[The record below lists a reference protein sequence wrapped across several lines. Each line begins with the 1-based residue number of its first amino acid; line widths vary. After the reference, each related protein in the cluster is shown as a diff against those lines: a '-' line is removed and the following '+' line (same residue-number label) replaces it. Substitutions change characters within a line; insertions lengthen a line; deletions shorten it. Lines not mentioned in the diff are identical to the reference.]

1 MGYYKT
7 ATKSSPKKSNISNR
21 NNIEK
26 ALRITSVLTI
36 IISTIIA
43 VGEMGVAYCELFG
56 DGPYYR
62 SFGPM
67 LTVAFLIIPQ
77 LVGITISLILKR
89 RLEKRNSLDD
99 KNKKLCLT
107 TIYLLLFN
115 LLLAVILALV
125 VNISNG
131 NLAQWI
137 HR

>member
-1 MGYYKT
+1 MGYHKT
-7 ATKSSPKKSNISNR
+7 TTESFPKKSNVSNR

-56 DGPYYR
+56 DGPYR
-62 SFGPM
+62 SLGPT
-67 LTVAFLIIPQ
+67 LIVAFLIIPQ
-77 LVGITISLILKR
+77 FVGIAISLILER
-89 RLEKRNSLDD
+89 RLKKRNSLDG
-99 KNKKLCLT
+99 KNKKLSLT
-107 TIYLLLFN
+107 TIYLLLSN

-125 VNISNG
+125 VNILNG

>member
-7 ATKSSPKKSNISNR
+7 ATKSFPKKSNISNR
-21 NNIEK
+21 SIIEK

-36 IISTIIA
+36 IISIIIA

-56 DGPYYR
+56 DGPYR

-67 LTVAFLIIPQ
+67 LIVAFLIIPQ
-77 LVGITISLILKR
+77 FVGITISLILKR
-89 RLEKRNSLDD
+89 QLEKRNSLDD
-99 KNKKLCLT
+99 KNKKLSLT

-125 VNISNG
+125 VNVSNG

-137 HR
+137 HQ